1 MQLTSS
7 QFKKFY
13 TVTGFGFILA
23 LCLLTGCNSYQL
35 GSPGEQLPFESIYIK
50 PVANRSFAPQA
61 QVIVSAQLREAFIH
75 DGRVKVVANEQD
87 ADAVLAVTLT
97 EYDRSGAARSSVDTA
112 LADNFDVLLT
122 ASVSLLSQPGNE
134 YFFKDRSVEARTNA
148 YLTNPYAESQIVAY
162 QLSERQ
168 AMEQIARQLARDVT
182 DTVLS
187 FW

>member
-13 TVTGFGFILA
+13 TVISFGFILM
-23 LCLLTGCNSYQL
+23 LYLLSGCSSYQL
-35 GSPGEQLPFESIYIK
+35 GSPGQQLPFESIYIK
-50 PVANRSFAPQA
+50 PVANRSFAPEA
-61 QVIVSAQLREAFIH
+61 QTIVSAQLREVFIH
-75 DGRVKVVANEQD
+75 DGRVKVVASEQD

-97 EYDRSGAARSSVDTA
+97 EYDRTGAARSSADTA

-122 ASVSLLSQPGNE
+122 ATVSLLSQPGNE
-134 YFFKDRSVEARTNA
+134 YFFKDRSVQARTNA
-148 YLTNPYAESQIVAY
+148 YLTNPYAENQIIAY

-168 AMEQIARQLARDVT
+168 AMEQLARQLARDIT